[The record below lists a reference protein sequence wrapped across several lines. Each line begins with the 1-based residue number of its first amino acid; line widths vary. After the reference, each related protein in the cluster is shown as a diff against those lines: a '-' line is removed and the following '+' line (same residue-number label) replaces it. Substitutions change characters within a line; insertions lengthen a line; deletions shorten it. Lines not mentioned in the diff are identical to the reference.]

1 MSTTTSPGP
10 ATGSGTSA
18 RCNTSGPPCFS
29 NTTAFMRFSPLLLP
43 PQKRDEQL
51 ADLLR
56 LLLLH
61 PMPGAVDQVA
71 SHHTRACAQLH
82 LLEIAGALI
91 SAPVAFP
98 GDEDRRH
105 A

>member
-1 MSTTTSPGP
+1 ISTTTSPGA

-29 NTTAFMRFSPLLLP
+29 NNTAFMASSPLLLP
-43 PQKRDEQL
+43 PQKVDQQL
-51 ADLLR
+51 AHMFR

-71 SHHTRACAQLH
+71 SHHTRACPLLHQLK
-82 LLEIAGALI
+82 IAGTLVG
-91 SAPVAFP
+91 SPVAFS
-98 GDEDRRH
+98 GDEYRRH
-105 A
+105 